1 MSKSMRLVLAS
12 AVMTAMIAA
21 LFAVAPAA
29 GAKSED
35 VIARGKCTGGGRWRL
50 ELSTTAGGKIEVDY
64 KVFSVAGQ
72 TWRVVARHNGAVYF
86 RGSRGLARLSLA
98 HRGGQV
104 RARQGGNG
112 PLQGPGYQC
121 DVRPSLCRD
130 GIDLAKVFG
139 SKVREAFTGLPNFE
153 AAARRSDLPTSRWA
167 LEDLNL

>member
-1 MSKSMRLVLAS
+1 MSKPMRLVLAS

-86 RGSRGLARLSLA
+86 RGRQVSHDSPSHIEVDKFVRDKAGTDHFTVRATNAMS
-98 HRGGQV
+98 GQV
-104 RARQGGNG
+104 CVG
-112 PLQGPGYQC
+112 
-121 DVRPSLCRD
+121 
-130 GIDLAKVFG
+130 
-139 SKVREAFTGLPNFE
+139 T
-153 AAARRSDLPTSRWA
+153 TSI
-167 LEDLNL
+167 